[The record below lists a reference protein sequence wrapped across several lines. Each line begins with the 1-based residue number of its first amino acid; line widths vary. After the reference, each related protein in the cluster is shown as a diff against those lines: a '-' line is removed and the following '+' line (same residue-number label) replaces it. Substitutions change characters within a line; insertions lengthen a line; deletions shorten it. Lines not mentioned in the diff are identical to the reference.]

1 MSKYTRF
8 TDSERKILIRATNR
22 ILKKSFEGKVT
33 EENLRAAFRLASADK
48 LGRAQGNTSNWVL
61 VAFGVKKNLKI
72 SRPVPVIPGIN
83 DGADQWGKPKTYNR
97 TKKEAGSRT
106 ASKIETAIQQ
116 IIARSGAKK
125 ADQVQKIT
133 AEVAKKMAENES
145 MLAEVR
151 KNQQEIKHLLKS
163 IAQ

>member
-1 MSKYTRF
+1 MSKYKMF

-48 LGRAQGNTSNWVL
+48 LGRAQGNMSNWVL
-61 VAFGVKKNLKI
+61 VAFGVKKNLRI

-83 DGADQWGKPKTYNR
+83 DGADQWGKPKVMTR
-97 TKKEAGSRT
+97 KSGERRP
-106 ASKIETAIQQ
+106 SKIETAIQQ

-125 ADQVQKIT
+125 ADQIQKIT

-151 KNQQEIKHLLKS
+151 KNQQEIKTLLKS
-163 IAQ
+163 IAA